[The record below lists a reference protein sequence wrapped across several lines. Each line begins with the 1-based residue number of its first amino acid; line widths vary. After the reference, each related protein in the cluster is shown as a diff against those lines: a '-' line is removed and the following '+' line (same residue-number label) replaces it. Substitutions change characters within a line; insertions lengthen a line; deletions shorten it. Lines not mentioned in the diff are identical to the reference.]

1 MFVAFYRTIVFYLL
15 LLVVIRILGKRQL
28 GQMEASEFVVT
39 MIVANLATIPMENP
53 EIPVFQGMIP
63 ILTILAAE
71 ILISLLSLRS
81 IRFRKLLCG
90 KPVILIE
97 NGRVLQKNLR
107 KTRVSVDE
115 LTGYLRQKD
124 VLDIA
129 QVQFAI
135 LETNGD
141 LSVFPFPK
149 YCPPSARDAGVPT
162 RKQAIPFTIISDG
175 RLIKENLAASGKDAS
190 WVQRVLA
197 EKRASLGETWLLT
210 VDREDTVRF
219 YRKEK

>member
-1 MFVAFYRTIVFYLL
+1 MSGKQRADGYLL

-71 ILISLLSLRS
+71 ILLSILSLRS
-81 IRFRKLLCG
+81 IGFRKLLCG

-97 NGRVLQKNLR
+97 NGNVLQKNLR
-107 KTRVSVDE
+107 RTRVSVDE

-141 LSVFPFPK
+141 LSVFPYPK
-149 YCPPSARDAGVPT
+149 FCPPSAVDAGIHVK
-162 RKQAIPFTIISDG
+162 RQSIPYTIISDG
-175 RLIKENLAASGKDAS
+175 HLIKENLKAAGKDLG
-190 WVQRVLA
+190 WLKGVLA
-197 EKRASLGETWLLT
+197 QKQATLADTWLLT
-210 VDREDTVRF
+210 VDAENTVRHF
-219 YRKEK
+219 SREK

>member
-1 MFVAFYRTIVFYLL
+1 MFAAFFRTILFYLL
-15 LLVVIRILGKRQL
+15 LLAVIRVLGKRQL

-39 MIVANLATIPMENP
+39 MIVANLATIPMEDP
-53 EIPVFQGMIP
+53 DIPIVHGMIP
-63 ILTILAAE
+63 ILTILGAE
-71 ILISLLSLRS
+71 ILLSLLSLRS
-81 IRFRKLLCG
+81 IRLRKLLCG

-97 NGRVLQKNLR
+97 NGKILQENLR

-124 VLDIA
+124 VLDLA

-141 LSVFPFPK
+141 LSVFPYPK
-149 YCPPSARDAGVPT
+149 YCPASARDAGIQAG
-162 RKQAIPFTIISDG
+162 KQSLPYTIISDG
-175 RLIKENLAASGKDAS
+175 HLIKENLTASGKTEV
-190 WVQRVLA
+190 WVQKILR
-197 EKRASLGETWLLT
+197 EKKTALKDTWLLT
-210 VDREDTVRF
+210 VDKQDTVRF